1 MATKPTRH
9 SAIQVISSPIMKNLR
24 LAFLT
29 SYSIIIVAC
38 MITPAWSQPE
48 TISSPR
54 STETTTVS
62 TSSSGF
68 PWGIIS
74 GVLHVVE
81 IAGIGG
87 LFWLMTKNK
96 KSADSKAKT
105 LAKEVKAANEKL
117 KEQDL
122 QIKRNEQDLVAINK
136 RIDNFKSA
144 PVTAA
149 YMPNKAQPYPQFDE
163 SPVPTPQAAAPN
175 IPKSNYKFLD
185 DYNRNQ
191 ESFTQK
197 YFPTVVSEDADN
209 INERRA
215 GDSNDV
221 ILGENSRGNYWLVKE
236 GSKIYLIPKPK
247 MKIQEHNIRTVRELF
262 DCATF
267 DPDYQGFS
275 VAEPALVSV
284 YPAASGLKWRV
295 DRKGELKFT

>member
-1 MATKPTRH
+1 
-9 SAIQVISSPIMKNLR
+9 MKNLR

-29 SYSIIIVAC
+29 SCSIIVVIGTVA
-38 MITPAWSQPE
+38 PAWSQPGSTPTSSSRSVE
-48 TISSPR
+48 TS
-54 STETTTVS
+54 TVS
-62 TSSSGF
+62 TNSNSSSTF
-68 PWGIIS
+68 PIVS
-74 GVLHVVE
+74 VVLHILE
-81 IAGIGG
+81 IVGIGG
-87 LFWLMTKNK
+87 LFWLMTKHK
-96 KSADSKAKT
+96 KSADSKVKT
-105 LAKEVKAANEKL
+105 LAKELKAANEKL
-117 KEQDL
+117 KDQDL
-122 QIKRNEQDLVAINK
+122 QIKRNEQDLAATNK
-136 RIDNFKSA
+136 KIDNIKAA

-149 YMPNKAQPYPQFDE
+149 YMPSKAQPYPQFDE
-163 SPVPTPQAAAPN
+163 TPMPTPQVAAPQ

-191 ESFTQK
+191 ESFAQQ

-221 ILGENSRGNYWLVKE
+221 ILGENNRGNYWLVKE

-267 DPDYQGFS
+267 DPDYQSFS

>member
-1 MATKPTRH
+1 
-9 SAIQVISSPIMKNLR
+9 MKNLR

-29 SYSIIIVAC
+29 SCSIIAVVCA
-38 MITPAWSQPE
+38 MSPAWSQGSS
-48 TISSPR
+48 TSASPR
-54 STETTTVS
+54 SVETTTVS
-62 TSSSGF
+62 TGKESSSSSL
-68 PWGIIS
+68 GIVS
-74 GVLHVVE
+74 GVLHAVE

-87 LFWLMTKNK
+87 LFWLMTKYK

-105 LAKEVKAANEKL
+105 LAKELKAANEKL
-117 KEQDL
+117 KDQDL
-122 QIKRNEQDLVAINK
+122 QIKRNEQDLATINK
-136 RIDNFKSA
+136 KVDNIKAA

-149 YMPNKAQPYPQFDE
+149 YMPSKAQPYPQFDE
-163 SPVPTPQAAAPN
+163 TPMPAPQAATPN

-191 ESFTQK
+191 ESFAQQ

-215 GDSNDV
+215 GDSDDV

-236 GSKIYLIPKPK
+236 GNKIYLIPKPK

-267 DPDYQGFS
+267 DPDYQSFS